1 MGKKNNYD
9 LGSEVNGEILKRF
22 RGNLCVKTIFPSKAQ
37 FKDISKRYNQ
47 SKIFNTTLLINL

>member
-22 RGNLCVKTIFPSKAQ
+22 RGNLCVKTIVPSKAQ

-47 SKIFNTTLLINL
+47 SNSSIIPLS